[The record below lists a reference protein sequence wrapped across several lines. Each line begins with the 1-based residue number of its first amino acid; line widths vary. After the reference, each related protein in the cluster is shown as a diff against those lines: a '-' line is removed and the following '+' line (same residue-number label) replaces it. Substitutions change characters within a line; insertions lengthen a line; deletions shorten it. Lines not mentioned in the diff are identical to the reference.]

1 MIDAHL
7 FAVFLAAATLLAITP
22 GPGIFYVL
30 SRSLTGGRI
39 EGFLSAAGTFAGG
52 LVHVVAAAVGIS
64 AIIATSV
71 LAFVFI
77 KYAGAFY
84 LIYLGIG
91 MIRSRNLPMKESTQ
105 IARPSHTFR
114 QGILTEVLNPKTAL
128 FFLSF
133 IPQFVNPQLGKVML
147 QFLTLG
153 FLSVTLN
160 TIADLAVILFAAP
173 IGIRLKSSP
182 RFRRN
187 QRVVSGTAMIGL
199 GAFLGFGESPSR

>member
-1 MIDAHL
+1 MIDVRL
-7 FAVFLAAATLLAITP
+7 FALFLAAATLLAITP

-52 LVHVVAAAVGIS
+52 LVHVAAAAVGIS
-64 AIIATSV
+64 AVIATSALV
-71 LAFVFI
+71 FGFI

-91 MIRSRNLPMKESTQ
+91 MIRSRHLPMEEISQ

-147 QFLTLG
+147 QFLVLG

-160 TIADLAVILFAAP
+160 TIADLAVVCFAAP
-173 IGIRLKSSP
+173 IGIRLKSSA

-187 QRVVSGTAMIGL
+187 QRVICGTAMIGL
-199 GAFLGFGESPSR
+199 GAFLGFGESR